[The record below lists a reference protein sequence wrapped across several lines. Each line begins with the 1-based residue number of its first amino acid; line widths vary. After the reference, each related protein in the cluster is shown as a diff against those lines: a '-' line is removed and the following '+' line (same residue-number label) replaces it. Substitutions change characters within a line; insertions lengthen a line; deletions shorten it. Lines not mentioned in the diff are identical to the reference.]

1 MATLDRRKM
10 LKKSRLEKVF
20 NMFDKVS
27 PFPTFSLKIKT
38 GRIWADRRTGDKGGV
53 WDQRRQHRSIK

>member
-53 WDQRRQHRSIK
+53 